1 MMELGYLLVVAGV
14 IFLAGFAAGSRFE
27 ELNLRVRERQLARGR
42 RELRQTAQAIHTYQ
56 ELDRSLL
63 RAETRLRRDA
73 APDGDLLA
81 VVDGWH
87 APSDDPSEPP
97 RKSAA

>member
-1 MMELGYLLVVAGV
+1 MEFGYLLVVAGV

-42 RELRQTAQAIHTYQ
+42 RLLRQTAQAIHTYQ
-56 ELDRSLL
+56 EVDRSLL

>member
-1 MMELGYLLVVAGV
+1 MEFGYLLVVAGV

-56 ELDRSLL
+56 EVDRSLL
-63 RAETRLRRDA
+63 LAETRLRRDA
-73 APDGDLLA
+73 VPDANLLA
-81 VVDGWH
+81 VADGW
-87 APSDDPSEPP
+87 DDPSEPP
-97 RKSAA
+97 RKTAA

>member
-1 MMELGYLLVVAGV
+1 MELGYLLVVAGA

-42 RELRQTAQAIHTYQ
+42 RELRQRAQAVHAYQ
-56 ELDRSLL
+56 KLDRSLL
-63 RAETRLRRDA
+63 MAETRLRRDA
-73 APDGDLLA
+73 VPDGDLLA
-81 VVDGWH
+81 VADGW
-87 APSDDPSEPP
+87 DDPSEPP

>member
-1 MMELGYLLVVAGV
+1 MMELGYLLVVAGA

-63 RAETRLRRDA
+63 LAETRLRRDA
-73 APDGDLLA
+73 VPDGDLLA
-81 VVDGWH
+81 VVDGR
-87 APSDDPSEPP
+87 DDPSEPP

>member
-1 MMELGYLLVVAGV
+1 MMEFGYLLVVAGA

-27 ELNLRVRERQLARGR
+27 ELNLRVRERQLAQGR
-42 RELRQTAQAIHTYQ
+42 RALRQTAQAIHTYQ

-63 RAETRLRRDA
+63 LAETRLRRDA
-73 APDGDLLA
+73 VPDGDLLA
-81 VVDGWH
+81 VVDGW
-87 APSDDPSEPP
+87 DDPSEPP